1 MATIR
6 LLFLSDFTGIY
17 WLMKYINNNLS
28 VEKIKVKDIAKKF
41 GTPTYCYSYKKLKDN
56 INNFKNNFKSFSPL
70 ICFAIKSN
78 SNVNL
83 IKEISKLGLGADV
96 VSIGELMMA
105 LKAGIEPKKI
115 VFSGVGKTAT
125 EIGFAIDKKILL
137 INAESKSEI
146 VEIERIAKSKKIT
159 VNIGIRLNPN
169 TDAKTLKQIST
180 GKKEN
185 KFGVDEKVFFD
196 LVNYVKLSKNIKLK
210 CLSVH
215 IGSQILDH
223 KPYKKMLNVIGK
235 IIKKSN
241 YNFEFIDLGGGMGI
255 SYEKTN
261 KKLNYQKYNT
271 AINKF
276 LKNHKSKI
284 IFEPGRSI
292 VGNIGSLISKVIYIK
307 ENEKKDFIILD
318 AAMNDLM
325 RPALYGANHKTLPV
339 IKTNQVSKKVY
350 EFVGPICESTD
361 KFTTLKK
368 FQKLKEKDLIVMCDT
383 GAYGMSLSSNYN
395 LRPKAA
401 EILIKGSKINV
412 IKKRQ
417 KLEELI

>member
-1 MATIR
+1 
-6 LLFLSDFTGIY
+6 
-17 WLMKYINNNLS
+17 MKYINKSLS
-28 VEKIKVKDIAKKF
+28 IEKIRVQDIAKKF
-41 GTPTYCYSYKKLKDN
+41 GTPVYCYSYKQLKEN
-56 INNFKNNFKSFSPL
+56 VSNFKKNFQSFSPL

-78 SNVNL
+78 TNVHL
-83 IKEISKLGLGADV
+83 IREIRKLGLGADV
-96 VSIGELMMA
+96 VSMGELMMA
-105 LKAGIEPKKI
+105 LKAGIDPKKI
-115 VFSGVGKTAT
+115 VFSGVGKTSD
-125 EIGFAIDKKILL
+125 EISYAIDKKILL

-146 VEIERIAKSKKIT
+146 IEIERIAKVKNQII
-159 VNIGIRLNPN
+159 NIGIRLNPN

-185 KFGVDEKVFFD
+185 KFGVNEKMFFD
-196 LVNYVKLSKNIKLK
+196 LVKYLNISKNVNLK

-223 KPYKKMLNVIGK
+223 KPYEKMLDVVDK

-241 YNFEFIDLGGGMGI
+241 HNFEFIDLGGGMGI
-255 SYEKTN
+255 SYEKNN
-261 KKLNYQKYNT
+261 KKLNYQKYNK
-271 AINKF
+271 AIKKL

-292 VGNIGSLISKVIYIK
+292 VGNIGSLISQVIYIK
-307 ENEKKDFIILD
+307 ENDKKDFIILD

-325 RPALYGANHKTLPV
+325 RPALYGANHRTLPA
-339 IKTNQVSKKVY
+339 IKTNQTSKKVY

-368 FQKLKEKDLIVMCDT
+368 FQKLKEKDLVVMCDV

-395 LRPKAA
+395 VRPKPT
-401 EILIKGSKINV
+401 EVLIKGSKINV

-417 KLEELI
+417 KLEDLI

>member
-1 MATIR
+1 
-6 LLFLSDFTGIY
+6 
-17 WLMKYINNNLS
+17 MKYIKKNL
-28 VEKIKVKDIAKKF
+28 VIEKVKAQDIAKKF
-41 GTPTYCYSYKKLKDN
+41 GTPIYCYSYKQLKEN
-56 INNFKNNFKSFSPL
+56 VNSFKKSFNSFAPL

-78 SNVNL
+78 TNVNL
-83 IKEISKLGLGADV
+83 IREIGKFGLGADV
-96 VSIGELMMA
+96 VSAGELMMA
-105 LKAGIEPKKI
+105 LKAGINPKKI
-115 VFSGVGKTAT
+115 VFSGVGKTAA
-125 EIGFAIDKKILL
+125 EISYAIDKKILL

-146 VEIERIAKSKKIT
+146 IEIERIAKSKKKII
-159 VNIGIRLNPN
+159 NIGIRLNPN

-185 KFGVDEKVFFD
+185 KFGVDTKTFFD
-196 LVNYVKLSKNIKLK
+196 LVNYSKLSKNINLK

-223 KPYKKMLNVIGK
+223 KPYEKMLKVVDK

-241 YNFEFIDLGGGMGI
+241 FKFDFVDLGGGMGI
-255 SYEKTN
+255 SYKKN
-261 KKLNYQKYNT
+261 SKKLNYQKYNI

-276 LKNHKSKI
+276 LKSHKSKI

-307 ENEKKDFIILD
+307 ENDKKNFIILD

-325 RPALYGANHKTLPV
+325 RPALYGAKHITLPAK
-339 IKTNQVSKKVY
+339 KTNQTSKKVY

-368 FQKLKEKDLIVMCDT
+368 FQRLKEKDLVVMCDV

-395 LRPKAA
+395 LRPKPS
-401 EILIKGSKINV
+401 EVLIKGSTINV

-417 KLEELI
+417 KLEDLI

>member
-1 MATIR
+1 
-6 LLFLSDFTGIY
+6 
-17 WLMKYINNNLS
+17 MKYINKSLS
-28 VEKIKVKDIAKKF
+28 IEKIKIKDIAKKF
-41 GTPTYCYSYKKLKDN
+41 GTPIYCYSYKQLKEN
-56 INNFKNNFKSFSPL
+56 ISNFKKNFKSFSPL

-83 IKEISKLGLGADV
+83 IREIRKFGLGADV

-105 LKAGIEPKKI
+105 LKAGINPKKI
-115 VFSGVGKTAT
+115 VFSGVGKTSN
-125 EIGFAIDKKILL
+125 EISYAINKEILL

-146 VEIERIAKSKKIT
+146 NEIERIAKSKKKI

-185 KFGVDEKVFFD
+185 KFGVDEKTFFD
-196 LVNYVKLSKNIKLK
+196 LVNYCKLSKNINLK

-223 KPYKKMLNVIGK
+223 RPYEKMLKVLDKAIR
-235 IIKKSN
+235 KSN
-241 YNFEFIDLGGGMGI
+241 FKFEFIDLGGGMGI

-261 KKLNYQKYNT
+261 KSLNYQKYNI
-271 AINKF
+271 AIKKF

-292 VGNIGSLISKVIYIK
+292 VGNIGVLISKVVYIK
-307 ENEKKDFIILD
+307 ENKQKDFIVLD
-318 AAMNDLM
+318 TAMNDLM
-325 RPALYGANHKTLPV
+325 RPALYGAHHRTIPAY
-339 IKTNQVSKKVY
+339 KTNKISKKTY

-361 KFTTLKK
+361 KFITLKK
-368 FQKLKEKDLIVMCDT
+368 FQKLREKDLIIMCDV

-395 LRPKAA
+395 VRPKPV
-401 EILIKGSKINV
+401 ELLIKGSKINV

-417 KLEELI
+417 KLTDLI